1 MGVKRKKAAAGKA
14 RRDIA
19 DRARRLLLALPG
31 VEAGRSYGMPSFK
44 LNGRFL
50 ARLRD
55 DDTVLVLQIASI
67 AERDVLMQ
75 IDDRA
80 FFFTDHYRDYPAVLI
95 RLADVMPELLATVLR
110 DAHDAAS
117 AKKPPLA

>member
-19 DRARRLLLALPG
+19 DATSRLLLALPG
-31 VEAGRSYGMPSFK
+31 VEAGTSYGMPSFK
-44 LNGRFL
+44 LKGKVF

-67 AERDVLMQ
+67 AERNVLMQ

-80 FFFTDHYRDYPAVLI
+80 FFFTGHYRDYPAVLI
-95 RLADVMPELLATVLR
+95 RLADVKPALLETVLR